1 MKDQNGYLN
10 GIAFPI
16 NEDSPIV
23 LFNLI
28 SECSNAP
35 LVLFYIF
42 YQVKSSFQTCLLDN
56 KLRRCYDV

>member
-23 LFNLI
+23 LYNFI
-28 SECSNAP
+28 IECSDGP
-35 LVLFYIF
+35 LILFHIF
-42 YQVKSSFQTCLLDN
+42 Y
-56 KLRRCYDV
+56 